1 MVWKMKLSED
11 EDRSW
16 KLNRVIISYKGRVS
30 LIALEMFICVYLTV
44 RRIKM
49 SFAIV
54 HNIMMRAL
62 QYR

>member
-30 LIALEMFICVYLTV
+30 LIALEMFICVPYSEEDKNELCNCT
-44 RRIKM
+44 
-49 SFAIV
+49 
-54 HNIMMRAL
+54 
-62 QYR
+62 